1 MIRKLDR
8 FYTKRSRTALT
19 LMIILASVVLY
30 AADQADRENSA
41 ALRLRWAASVRG
53 GV

>member
-1 MIRKLDR
+1 MRKFDT
-8 FYTKRSRTALT
+8 FYRRRPRTALT

-41 ALRLRWAASVRG
+41 ALRLRWVASVRG